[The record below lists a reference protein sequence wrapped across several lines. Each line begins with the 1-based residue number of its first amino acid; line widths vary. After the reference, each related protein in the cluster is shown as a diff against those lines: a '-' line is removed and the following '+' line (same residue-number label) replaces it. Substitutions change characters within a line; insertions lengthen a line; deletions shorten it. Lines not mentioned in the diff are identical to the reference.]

1 MIRVIS
7 SLLLVCLYAVSAAA
21 SSGGTPKTLKIMAYN
36 IQHGADATT
45 RVDLMRTAEAIRA
58 VAPDIVFLSEV
69 DQHWRRSGM
78 VDQPQVLAE
87 ALGMPYVHFDP
98 ALVTRLPGVT
108 NPGRTARYGNAFL
121 SKVPFRQTGA
131 VPLPR
136 RGINEPRNVLW
147 VDVDVSGQTIRLF
160 GTHLSL
166 DTQERRTQLQTLGTL
181 LTASPYPALVAG
193 DFNSP
198 PQRLKNEASF
208 LWQTPWND
216 AHTAM
221 GQGQGLTFPVPSPT
235 SRIDYIFVHDRLMPA
250 LSLATTPDLDASDHY
265 PVVVELTFP

>member
-98 ALVTRLPGVT
+98 APG
-108 NPGRTARYGNAFL
+108 
-121 SKVPFRQTGA
+121 
-131 VPLPR
+131 
-136 RGINEPRNVLW
+136 
-147 VDVDVSGQTIRLF
+147 
-160 GTHLSL
+160 
-166 DTQERRTQLQTLGTL
+166 
-181 LTASPYPALVAG
+181 YPAARRDQPG
-193 DFNSP
+193 TYRP
-198 PQRLKNEASF
+198 IRQC
-208 LWQTPWND
+208 
-216 AHTAM
+216 
-221 GQGQGLTFPVPSPT
+221 FPVKGP
-235 SRIDYIFVHDRLMPA
+235 L
-250 LSLATTPDLDASDHY
+250 
-265 PVVVELTFP
+265 